1 MVKKCK
7 KMVENSIFSFW
18 KRFPHILHLELGTVN
33 HAETRFFHIFWHI
46 FRFFG
51 IFFDFLAFFKN
62 MQILGKSGKIAF
74 FGIARNIGFV
84 GSG

>member
-1 MVKKCK
+1 MQKNGRKLD
-7 KMVENSIFSFW
+7 FF
-18 KRFPHILHLELGTVN
+18 ILETVSAYFCLETALN
-33 HAETRFFHIFWHI
+33 YLLETRFFHIFWHI